1 MPRNNYIVTFSRDGG
16 ESTTTDFTRWTAC
29 AAFIRALL
37 MDGYIVTVKHDFV
50 ET

>member
-1 MPRNNYIVTFSRDGG
+1 MPRNNYIVTYYRKGA
-16 ESTTTDFTRWTAC
+16 ESTKTDFTRWVAC

-37 MDGYIVTVKHDFV
+37 MDGYIVTVEHDFV